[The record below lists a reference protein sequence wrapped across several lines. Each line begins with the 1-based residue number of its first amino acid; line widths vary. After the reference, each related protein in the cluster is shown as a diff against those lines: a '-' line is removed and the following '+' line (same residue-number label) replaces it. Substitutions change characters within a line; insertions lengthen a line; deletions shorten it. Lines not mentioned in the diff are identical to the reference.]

1 LIGFDKNIFQ
11 YLSCKFLCLLYVCLS
26 LTHTHTH
33 TQDNTLAFLSD
44 TFIDCFT
51 QRTTSLW

>member
-1 LIGFDKNIFQ
+1 LIDFDKNIFQ

-51 QRTTSLW
+51 QGTTSLW